1 MKWIARGTRPGI
13 GLGLRTIAILLS
25 AVAGAVD
32 AIGFLL
38 LFHMFVA
45 HMSGN
50 SAALGAYLGRGEWS
64 MAFNHLF
71 PIPLFVLGIVAG
83 TVLNGILAN
92 HEVRSPFACVAAIEV
107 LLLVLF
113 MLFGFEVYSGGVLR
127 IDSAGAFYSL
137 AALLVTAMGLQNA
150 TLQKV
155 SHADLHTTYV
165 TGTLNNLAHQSLRY
179 VQWLVAQAG
188 SERDKGLLWLVRS
201 SKNEPACQGMILSGG
216 LWVLY
221 IVGAV
226 LGSLAKQ
233 RWGPGALLLPILVL
247 GTVVLVDFVRP
258 MEPTSK

>member
-1 MKWIARGTRPGI
+1 MKWIARPARPDTS
-13 GLGLRTIAILLS
+13 LSLRTIAILLS

-83 TVLNGILAN
+83 TVLNEILAN

-127 IDSAGAFYSL
+127 IDSPGAFYSL

-150 TLQKV
+150 TLQRV
-155 SHADLHTTYV
+155 GHTDLHTTYV
-165 TGTLNNLAHQSLRY
+165 TGTLNNLAQQSLRY
-179 VQWLVAQAG
+179 AQWLVLQG
-188 SERDKGLLWLVRS
+188 WRKRDEGFLSLVRL
-201 SKNEPACQGMILSGG
+201 SKSEPSCQGMMLSGG
-216 LWVLY
+216 LWLLY
-221 IVGAV
+221 VVGGV

-233 RWGPGALLLPILVL
+233 WWGPGALLLPILVL
-247 GTVVLVDFVRP
+247 GAVVLVDFVRP
-258 MEPTSK
+258 MESTGE